1 VGKLGSVSGKWSEWS
16 GVVLVLA
23 GLLALPAVGVSAA
36 GPHGTSPAAKTTTSS
51 LRRIAL
57 RKQRFD
63 QSTLL
68 VKFAPGVSAS
78 GKKAALAAHGAA
90 LRKAIP
96 SISRSLVA
104 VKNPERARK
113 QLEQDPRVASVELNH
128 IRYALA
134 TPNDPRFAGEQ
145 QYLLPLRLPA
155 AWDVGQGSTA
165 VKIAIV
171 DTGVDLDHPD
181 LAPRIVPGYDFVS
194 NDAVAQ
200 DDEGHGTM
208 VAGIA
213 AAGTNNGIGI
223 AGVAWNASIM
233 PLKALDDTG
242 AGSDFDIAD
251 AITWAAD
258 NGAQVI
264 NLSLGGPWSSVTLY
278 DAIQYARQHGA
289 VVVAAAGNDGSPTA
303 SYPGAYAD
311 LAVSATDSAGDAAWF
326 SNSGYWVDLAAPG
339 IDVTSTAL
347 APGPFE
353 AYAKGA
359 GTSFASPIVAGVAA
373 LVRAQ
378 HPEWSVARV
387 TQQLLRAWDRG
398 PRGLDPFYG
407 LGVVDA
413 YAAVGAAMQAPA
425 GQPVGDGNE
434 PNEAP
439 KRATPITTSATGTIS
454 PEGDED
460 LFAVDVATPKWFT
473 ATMTPPPLSDTVRAS
488 EVDPWMDVIGPQGQR
503 QIGSGVD
510 NTAGRSESAL
520 VPAGTAG
527 RYYLE
532 TKSLASSR
540 GSYSLTVADARAPA
554 VFADEQWRGFPGV
567 DYLRDLALAD
577 ITGDGRK
584 DVLSAVTDKLMLLPQ
599 QAVGGLGQPQWFAVD
614 QGWSYGIGT
623 GDLDGNGSIDVA
635 VASMAGP
642 KIFYAGSGSLSEG
655 PLLSQPSPPRQVVVA
670 DMNGDSRP
678 DVVTTGD
685 DGAIRIFRN
694 EASGFTPTTV
704 SPSGQWNLAVGDLT
718 GDGRPDIAACGVNY
732 VIDVFAQSAVG
743 SFTRQRYDQWCGDD
757 IALADMTGDGR
768 TDLVTNGFKT
778 QVFAQTPNGKLAAP
792 DAYHGLSE
800 GYLAAGD
807 LNADGRADLVSIAHN
822 SSEFVQLSQLEN
834 GRLAAAPIIYRA
846 DYWDGPMAIGDV
858 TGDGKADVLLAQN
871 GGTLVTFPHA
881 ASDAPAPLEPGE
893 FWLEDITPRDF
904 ALGVPVSTDP
914 LLDFGSDLGMHD
926 GASLISGLS
935 GREAPTGPLY
945 DHRTLSTTVRPAT
958 GLAPGTPY
966 VLAQHPQFYSAEAP
980 RLSGAA
986 MSWRFATAGT
996 PDTSVPDTA
1005 LVGDPQYFP
1014 SKATPVF
1021 TFTGSKIGSTFEC
1034 SLDAGPYVP
1043 CTSPRDY
1050 ETYPQPPG
1058 QHTFRVRAFDAAGR
1072 VDPTPAAITWAV
1084 PPASAGAPENDSF
1097 AQAFALRA
1105 GESSFNGST
1114 VGATKEPG
1122 EPNHADNPGGHS
1134 LWYSW
1139 KAPRGG
1145 TFSFDTR
1152 YSNLDTLL
1160 AVYTGS
1166 SVNALTTVASNDNVS
1181 ATDTTSKVTFSATA
1195 GTVYRIAI
1203 DGKNGAVGTI
1213 SAHYVATLGPPAN
1226 DQFAAAHTLTGPS
1239 GTLEASNVGATAE
1252 PGEPDYDVYP
1262 QPKSIWYRW
1271 TAPRSSLFSFDINGS
1286 AVRESFEL
1294 YTGSTLASLVP
1305 AGVKTFLPGTGWCT
1319 QIYVVATEGVTY
1331 IVRLDA
1337 AHTPGDWVLNWSDGD
1352 APEGADTTPPDD
1364 PTVSSTPLPGWSNDN
1379 TVDVQWS
1386 GASDD
1391 GSGVD
1396 GFSYEWSQ
1404 SAGTV
1409 PDTVKDA
1416 EETATGTTSPALAD
1430 GQWWFHLRT
1439 GDNAG
1444 NWSDPVHL
1452 GPFKIDTAA
1461 PLNPMLSSTHPQD
1474 WSSDNTVVASWTGAT
1489 DTGSGVDG
1497 YSIAWSQQA
1506 STVPDAVKDTSG
1518 SSATSGPLADGQW
1531 WFHLRTV
1538 DLAGNWTPAVHL
1550 GPFKIDATTPGNPS
1564 LSSTHPSDWSSD
1576 ATVHVSWTG
1585 AADTG
1590 SGVDGFSYEWSS
1602 SSGTVP
1608 DTAKDAEEAAT
1619 ETTSSLG
1626 DGQWWF
1632 HLRTRD
1638 NAGNW
1643 SATVHLGPFRIDAT
1657 APSNPTL
1664 SSPSHTVDG
1673 WSNDPTVDITWSGA
1687 SDAASGIDGY
1697 SIAWSEQSSTVPDT
1711 VKDTSGP
1718 PTTSETLPD
1727 GQWWFH
1733 LRTADVAGNWSP
1745 AVHLGPFKI
1754 DTVAPTNP
1762 TLSSPSHTVGEPSQ
1776 DSTVEVEWTSLTQAD
1791 GYSYEWSQDPE
1802 TQPDAVLDA
1811 GGTTT
1816 SATSEPLNDGGWWFH
1831 LRTLVNGNWSH
1842 ESHIGPF
1849 VIDTIAPVTTI
1860 SGGPSGTTTSTEA
1873 AFEFS
1878 TSEPASFQCALDGG
1892 PFVAC
1897 GSPVRYVSLAP
1908 GTHVFSVRARDTAG
1922 NVEGTP
1928 AVRAWT
1934 IAAAPQPPAPPP
1946 PPPPILPPPPPT
1958 SSKVTR
1964 CVVPRLTGRTL
1975 QRSRTLLTRAGCR
1988 LGRVRR
1994 AYSPA
1999 RKQLIYAQSPKAGR
2013 RLARGTRVSVWISL
2027 GRRPQRR

>member
-1 VGKLGSVSGKWSEWS
+1 M
-16 GVVLVLA
+16 
-23 GLLALPAVGVSAA
+23 SAA
-36 GPHGTSPAAKTTTSS
+36 GPRGTSPAANNPIAS
-51 LRRIAL
+51 LRRIAPH
-57 RKQRFD
+57 KQRFD
-63 QSTLL
+63 QNTLL
-68 VKFAPGVSAS
+68 VKFEPGVSTA

-90 LRKAIP
+90 LSRAIP
-96 SISRSLVA
+96 GISRSLVT
-104 VKNPERARK
+104 VKDPEQARK
-113 QLEQDPRVASVELNH
+113 QLERDPRVASVELNH
-128 IRYALA
+128 IRHAFA

-155 AWDVGQGSTA
+155 AWDVSQGATA

-181 LAPRIVPGYDFVS
+181 LAPRIVAGHDFVS

-213 AAGTNNGIGI
+213 AASTNNGIGI

-264 NLSLGGPWSSVTLY
+264 NLSLGVPWTSVTLY

-311 LAVSATDSAGDAAWF
+311 LAVSATDAAGDAAWF

-347 APGPFE
+347 ASGPVD

-378 HPEWSVARV
+378 NPEWSVTRV

-425 GQPVGDGNE
+425 AQPAGDGNE

-439 KRATPITTSATGTIS
+439 KRATAITTSATGTIS

-510 NTAGRSESAL
+510 NTPGGSESVL
-520 VPAGTAG
+520 VPAGTTG

-554 VFADEQWRGFPGV
+554 IFGDEQWRGFPGA

-599 QAVGGLGQPQWFAVD
+599 QAGGGFGQPQWFAVD

-642 KIFYAGSGSLSEG
+642 KIFLAGSGSLSEG
-655 PLLSQPSPPRQVVVA
+655 PLLYQPSPPRQVVVA

-678 DVVTTGD
+678 DVITTGD

-694 EASGFTPTTV
+694 EISGFTPTTV

-732 VIDVFAQSAVG
+732 VIDVLAQSASG
-743 SFTRQRYDQWCGDD
+743 SFTKRTYDDWCGDD
-757 IALADMTGDGR
+757 IALADMTGDRR

-778 QVFAQTPNGKLAAP
+778 QVLAQTPSGTLAAP
-792 DAYHGLSE
+792 DTYHGLSE
-800 GYLAAGD
+800 GYLTTGD

-858 TGDGKADVLLAQN
+858 TGDGKADVVLAQN

-893 FWLEDITPRDF
+893 FWLEDIAPRDF
-904 ALGVPVSTDP
+904 ALGVPVTTNP

-935 GREAPTGPLY
+935 GREAPTGRLY
-945 DHRTLSTTVRPAT
+945 DHGTLSTTVRPAT

-966 VLAQHPQFYSAEAP
+966 LLAQHPQFYSAEAP
-980 RLSGAA
+980 RISSAA
-986 MSWRFATAGT
+986 MSWRFATAGV
-996 PDTSVPDTA
+996 PDTSTPDTA
-1005 LVGDPQYFP
+1005 LVGDPEYFA
-1014 SKATPVF
+1014 SKASPVF

-1072 VDPTPAAITWAV
+1072 VDPSPAAITWTV
-1084 PPASAGAPENDSF
+1084 PPASAGVPENDSF
-1097 AQAFALRA
+1097 GQAFALRA

-1122 EPNHADNPGGHS
+1122 EPNHADNAGGHS
-1134 LWYSW
+1134 LWYTW
-1139 KAPRGG
+1139 KAPRSG

-1152 YSNLDTLL
+1152 YSILDTLL

-1166 SVNALTTVASNDNVS
+1166 SVNALTAVASNDNVS
-1181 ATDTTSKVTFSATA
+1181 QTDTTSKVTFSATA

-1203 DGKNGAVGTI
+1203 DGKNGAVGPI
-1213 SAHYVATLGPPAN
+1213 SAHYLATLGAPAN
-1226 DQFAAAHTLTGPS
+1226 DQFAAAQSLSGPS
-1239 GTLEASNVGATAE
+1239 GTLEASNVGGTAE

-1271 TAPRSSLFSFDINGS
+1271 TAPRSGLFSFDINGS

-1337 AHTPGDWVLNWSDGD
+1337 AHGPGDWVLNWSDGD
-1352 APEGADTTPPDD
+1352 SPEGTDTTPPED
-1364 PTVSSTPLPGWSNDN
+1364 PTLSSSPPPGWSNDN

-1404 SAGTV
+1404 SAATV

-1452 GPFKIDTAA
+1452 GPFKIDTTA
-1461 PLNPMLSSTHPQD
+1461 PGNPTPSSPSHGIGL
-1474 WSSDNTVVASWTGAT
+1474 WSNDATVDMTWSGAT
-1489 DTGSGVDG
+1489 DAGSGVDG
-1497 YSIAWSQQA
+1497 YSITWSQQA
-1506 STVPDAVKDTSG
+1506 STSPDAVKDTTSQSTTSPSLADGEWWFHLRAVDVAGNWSAAIHLGPFRIDTSPPQNPGLTSSHPSDWSSDPTVDVGWSGASDTRSGVDGYSIEWSQQAATVPDALKDTSG
-1518 SSATSGPLADGQW
+1518 SSATSA
-1531 WFHLRTV
+1531 
-1538 DLAGNWTPAVHL
+1538 
-1550 GPFKIDATTPGNPS
+1550 
-1564 LSSTHPSDWSSD
+1564 
-1576 ATVHVSWTG
+1576 
-1585 AADTG
+1585 
-1590 SGVDGFSYEWSS
+1590 
-1602 SSGTVP
+1602 
-1608 DTAKDAEEAAT
+1608 
-1619 ETTSSLG
+1619 SLG

-1643 SATVHLGPFRIDAT
+1643 SGAVHLGPFRIDAT
-1657 APSNPTL
+1657 PPSNPSVT
-1664 SSPSHTVDG
+1664 SPSHTPG
-1673 WSNDPTVDITWSGA
+1673 QWSNDPTVDATWSGA
-1687 SDAASGIDGY
+1687 SDGASGVDGY
-1697 SIAWSEQSSTVPDT
+1697 SIEWSPQASTVPDT
-1711 VKDTSGP
+1711 VKDTAGSS
-1718 PTTSETLPD
+1718 TTSQTLPD
-1727 GQWWFH
+1727 GDWWFH
-1733 LRTADVAGNWSP
+1733 LRTRDNAGNWSS
-1745 AVHLGPFKI
+1745 AVHLGPFRI

-1762 TLSSPSHTVGEPSQ
+1762 TLSSPSHTVGEPSH
-1776 DSTVEVEWTSLTQAD
+1776 DNTVEVEWTSLTQAD
-1791 GYSYEWSQDPE
+1791 GYSYEWSQNPQ
-1802 TQPDAVLDA
+1802 TQPDEVADA

-1816 SATSEPLNDGGWWFH
+1816 SATSDPLNDGGWWFH
-1831 LRTLVNGNWSH
+1831 LRTRVGPNWSH

-1849 VIDTIAPVTTI
+1849 LIDTTAPVTTI
-1860 SGGPSGTTTSTEA
+1860 TAGPSGTTTTGEVV
-1873 AFEFS
+1873 FEFWG
-1878 TSEPASFQCALDGG
+1878 SEPSSFECALDGAS
-1892 PFVAC
+1892 FVAC
-1897 GSPVRYVSLAP
+1897 SSPVRYAALVVGAHS
-1908 GTHVFSVRARDTAG
+1908 FRVRARDQAG
-1922 NVEGTP
+1922 NVEGAP
-1928 AVRAWT
+1928 AERAWT
-1934 IAAAPQPPAPPP
+1934 IAAPPQPPSPPP
-1946 PPPPILPPPPPT
+1946 PPVLPTPPPPPT
-1958 SSKVTR
+1958 PPTSDQVSR

-1975 QRSRTLLTRAGCR
+1975 QRSRALLTRAGCR
-1988 LGRVRR
+1988 LGRVHR

-1999 RKQLIYAQSPKAGR
+1999 RKQLIYAQSPKSGR
-2013 RLARGTRVSVWISL
+2013 RLARGARVSVWISL

>member
-1 VGKLGSVSGKWSEWS
+1 VG
-16 GVVLVLA
+16 
-23 GLLALPAVGVSAA
+23 AA
-36 GPHGTSPAAKTTTSS
+36 GPRGSSSAAKTPIAS
-51 LRRIAL
+51 LRRIAPH
-57 RKQRFD
+57 KQRFD
-63 QSTLL
+63 QNTLL
-68 VKFAPGVSAS
+68 VKFEPGISAS

-90 LRKAIP
+90 LRKGIP
-96 SISRSLVA
+96 GISRSLVA
-104 VKNPERARK
+104 VKDPEHARK

-134 TPNDPRFAGEQ
+134 TPNDPRFTGEQ

-155 AWDVGQGSTA
+155 AWDVSQGSPA

-181 LAPRIVPGYDFVS
+181 LASRIVPGHDFVN

-242 AGSDFDIAD
+242 AGSDFDIAE
-251 AITWAAD
+251 AITWSAD

-289 VVVAAAGNDGSPTA
+289 VVVAAAGNDGTPTP
-303 SYPGAYAD
+303 SYPANYAD
-311 LAVSATDSAGDAAWF
+311 LAVSATDGAGDAAWF
-326 SNSGYWVDLAAPG
+326 SNSGYWVDVAAPG

-347 APGPFE
+347 APGPVE

-359 GTSFASPIVAGVAA
+359 GTSFSSPIVAGVAA

-378 HPEWSVARV
+378 HPEWSVTRV

-398 PRGLDPFYG
+398 PRGLDRFYG

-413 YAAVGAAMQAPA
+413 AAALGAATQAPA
-425 GQPVGDGNE
+425 AQPAGDGNE

-439 KRATPITTSATGTIS
+439 KRATPVGSSATGTIS

-460 LFAVDVATPKWFT
+460 IYAVDVSSPKWFT

-488 EVDPWMDVIGPQGQR
+488 EVDPWMDVIGPKGQR
-503 QIGSGVD
+503 QLASGVD
-510 NTAGRSESAL
+510 NTPGRPESLL

-532 TKSLASSR
+532 TKSLASAR
-540 GSYSLTVADARAPA
+540 GPYSIAVADAHAPA
-554 VFADEQWRGFPGV
+554 VFGDEQWRSFPGV
-567 DYLRDLALAD
+567 SYLRDLALAD
-577 ITGDGRK
+577 VTGDGRK
-584 DVLSAVTDKLMLLPQ
+584 DAISAVTDQLMLLPQ
-599 QAVGGLGQPQWFAVD
+599 KAGGGFGDPARFPID
-614 QGWSYGIGT
+614 QGWSFGLAT
-623 GDLDGNGSIDVA
+623 GDLDGNGSSDVV
-635 VASMAGP
+635 VATMAGP
-642 KIFYAGSGSLSEG
+642 QLFYAQNGSLAAG
-655 PLLSQPSPPRQVVVA
+655 PLLAQPSPPRGVA
-670 DMNGDSRP
+670 VSDMNGDSRP
-678 DVVTTGD
+678 DVITTGD

-704 SPSGQWNLAVGDLT
+704 SSSGQWNLTVGDLT

-732 VIDVFAQSAVG
+732 VIDVLAQNTAG
-743 SFTRQRYDQWCGDD
+743 GFNKHTYDSWCGDD
-757 IALADMTGDGR
+757 LVIADFTGDGR
-768 TDLVTNGFKT
+768 GDLASNGFST
-778 QVFAQTPNGKLAAP
+778 QVFPQTTAGTLGEP
-792 DAYHGLSE
+792 DTYLGLSE
-800 GYLAAGD
+800 GYLTAGD
-807 LNADGRADLVSIAHN
+807 LNADGRSDLVAIAHHD
-822 SSEFVQLSQLEN
+822 SRFVQLSQLEN
-834 GRLAAAPIIYRA
+834 GRMAAAPIIYRA
-846 DYWDGPMAIGDV
+846 LYWDGPMAIGDV
-858 TGDGKADVLLAQN
+858 TGDGKADVVLAQN

-893 FWLEDITPRDF
+893 FWLEDMAPRDF
-904 ALGVPVSTDP
+904 ALGVPVATDP
-914 LLDFGSDLGMHD
+914 LLDFGSDLAMND

-945 DHRTLSTTVRPAT
+945 DHTTLSTTVRPAT

-966 VLAQHPQFYSAEAP
+966 VLAQHPQFYSADAP
-980 RLSGAA
+980 RISDAA
-986 MSWRFATAGT
+986 MSWRFATAGA
-996 PDTSVPDTA
+996 PDTSMPDTA

-1050 ETYPQPPG
+1050 ETYPQQPG

-1072 VDPTPAAITWAV
+1072 VDQTPAAITWAV
-1084 PPASAGAPENDSF
+1084 PPDSAGVPENDSF
-1097 AQAFALRA
+1097 AQAFVLRA
-1105 GESSFNGST
+1105 GESSFNGSNA
-1114 VGATKEPG
+1114 GATKEPG
-1122 EPNHADNPGGHS
+1122 EPNHAENPGGHS

-1166 SVNALTTVASNDNVS
+1166 SLNTLATVASNDNVS
-1181 ATDTTSKVTFSATA
+1181 PTDTTSKVTFSAVA
-1195 GTVYRIAI
+1195 GTLYRIAI
-1203 DGKNGAVGTI
+1203 DGKNGAVGTVD
-1213 SAHYVATLGPPAN
+1213 AHYVATLGPPAN
-1226 DQFAAAHTLTGPS
+1226 DEFAAAETLTGAS

-1271 TAPRSSLFSFDINGS
+1271 TAPRSGLFSFDINGS
-1286 AVRESFEL
+1286 AVREAFEL

-1305 AGVKTFLPGTGWCT
+1305 AGVKTFLPGTGWGT

-1337 AHTPGDWVLNWSDGD
+1337 AHGPGDWILNWSDGD

-1364 PTVSSTPLPGWSNDN
+1364 PTLSSSPPPGWSKDN

-1416 EETATGTTSPALAD
+1416 EETATGTTSPPLAD

-1439 GDNAG
+1439 RDNAG

-1452 GPFKIDTAA
+1452 GPFKIDTTA
-1461 PLNPMLSSTHPQD
+1461 PGNATPSSTAHGVGM
-1474 WSSDNTVVASWTGAT
+1474 WSNDATVDIAWTGAT
-1489 DTGSGVDG
+1489 DVGSGVDG

-1506 STVPDAVKDTSG
+1506 STAPDAVKDTSG
-1518 SSATSGPLADGQW
+1518 LSTTSSPLTDGDW

-1538 DLAGNWTPAVHL
+1538 DVAGNWSLATHL
-1550 GPFKIDATTPGNPS
+1550 GPFRIDTTGPVNPT
-1564 LSSTHPSDWSSD
+1564 LSSAHTSDWSTD
-1576 ATVHVSWTG
+1576 TTVAVSWSG
-1585 AADTG
+1585 ATDSR
-1590 SGVDGFSYEWSS
+1590 SGVDSYSIDWSQQS
-1602 SSGTVP
+1602 STVP
-1608 DTAKDAEEAAT
+1608 DSVKDT
-1619 ETTSSLG
+1619 TGSSTTSASLA

-1643 SATVHLGPFRIDAT
+1643 SGAVHLGPFRIDT
-1657 APSNPTL
+1657 TPPSNPSVTSL
-1664 SSPSHTVDG
+1664 SHVPG
-1673 WSNDPTVDITWSGA
+1673 QWSNDPTVDVAWSGA
-1687 SDAASGIDGY
+1687 TDGASGVDGY
-1697 SIAWSEQSSTVPDT
+1697 SIEWSPQASTVPDT
-1711 VKDTSGP
+1711 VKDTSGSA
-1718 PTTSETLPD
+1718 TTSQALPD
-1727 GQWWFH
+1727 GDWWFH
-1733 LRTADVAGNWSP
+1733 LRTRDNAGSWSS
-1745 AVHLGPFKI
+1745 AVHLGPFRI

-1776 DSTVEVEWTSLTQAD
+1776 DSTVEVDWTSLTQAD
-1791 GYSYEWSQDPE
+1791 GYSYEWSQNPQA
-1802 TQPDAVLDA
+1802 QPDDVVDA

-1816 SATSEPLNDGGWWFH
+1816 SATSGPLNDGSWWFH
-1831 LRTLVNGNWSH
+1831 LRTRVAGNWSH

-1849 VIDTIAPVTTI
+1849 VIDTTAPVTTI
-1860 SGGPSGTTTSTEA
+1860 TDGPSGTTTSAEA
-1873 AFEFS
+1873 VLEFS
-1878 TSEPASFQCALDGG
+1878 SSEPASFECALDGV
-1892 PFVAC
+1892 PFAAC
-1897 GSPVRYVSLAP
+1897 APPVHYAALAP
-1908 GTHVFSVRARDTAG
+1908 GSHSFRVRARDQAG
-1922 NVEGTP
+1922 NVGASPVERT
-1928 AVRAWT
+1928 WT
-1934 IAAAPQPPAPPP
+1934 IAAPPQAP
-1946 PPPPILPPPPPT
+1946 LPPPPPLLPPPLPPPTPPT
-1958 SSKVTR
+1958 SGQLGR

-1975 QRSRTLLTRAGCR
+1975 KRSRTLLERAGCR
-1988 LGRVRR
+1988 LGHVHRS
-1994 AYSPA
+1994 YSPA

-2013 RLARGTRVSVWISL
+2013 RLGRGTRVSVWISL